1 MSNYL
6 IDKNNIENFN
16 FDNIIVGTKIQ
27 TSDTNSKHY
36 IYYHSPESSPKDIY
50 IRLPKVRL
58 IYNLANSKYNQLS
71 IPLYPIWDELSI
83 MIKFIKRLESYI
95 ISKLA
100 PLGDITEY
108 SNAITK
114 KNKIYFLK
122 SNYGENDIKITS
134 DLKQN
139 KIMLSD
145 FKING
150 EIEMIIKLDYI
161 WVKSKKCGLSINLYQ
176 IKYYAPASQNDFDF
190 IDEHVLPIFINPII
204 PIAPPIPLEMTS
216 DIRYPKKDKCS
227 LELNHRLKL
236 SSKDLKN
243 AIKKLKPIE

>member
-6 IDKNNIENFN
+6 IDKSNIDKVD

-36 IYYHSPESSPKDIY
+36 LYYHSQGLSPANGQGSSPKDIY

-71 IPLYPIWDELSI
+71 IPLYPVWDELSI
-83 MIKFIKRLESYI
+83 MIKFIKKLENYI
-95 ISKLA
+95 ISKL
-100 PLGDITEY
+100 GDVNEY
-108 SNAITK
+108 SNIITK
-114 KNKIYFLK
+114 KNKIYFLRT
-122 SNYGENDIKITS
+122 NYGENNIKITS

-139 KIMLSD
+139 KILFSD

-176 IKYYAPASQNDFDF
+176 IKYYSPASQNDFDF
-190 IDEHVLPIFINPII
+190 IDEHVSPNINNYII
-204 PIAPPIPLEMTS
+204 PLAPPPPAQLAHQVKTVE
-216 DIRYPKKDKCS
+216 
-227 LELNHRLKL
+227 NNQRLKI